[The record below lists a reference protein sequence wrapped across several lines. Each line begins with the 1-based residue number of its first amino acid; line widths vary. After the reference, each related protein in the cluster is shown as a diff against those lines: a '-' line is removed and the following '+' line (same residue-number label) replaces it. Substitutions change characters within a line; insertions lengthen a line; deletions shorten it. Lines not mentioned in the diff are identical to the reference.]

1 MRMML
6 AVALAVGVLLG
17 ACAAH
22 ADEVQD
28 AHKLALQGR
37 DSYWNC
43 LAREYTRPD
52 AKTMSAQ
59 DFTANIAG
67 ACPSE
72 RQNFRVTL
80 LDYLGLQFPDKRA
93 DANLATANQA
103 IELAQKDIV
112 TAFVHHKA
120 APN

>member
-6 AVALAVGVLLG
+6 ALALALVASG
-17 ACAAH
+17 AC

-52 AKTMSAQ
+52 SKAMSAQ
-59 DFTANIAG
+59 DFTADIAG
-67 ACPSE
+67 ACASE

-80 LDYLGLQFPDKRA
+80 LDYLSLQFPDSQG
-93 DANLATANQA
+93 DANLTTANRA

-112 TAFVHHKA
+112 TAFVHRKGDA
-120 APN
+120 N